1 MKLIERS
8 VQEIGKSLLITLPK
22 GWADATK
29 IKKGSIVRMT
39 ISEQGILTISPEFNK
54 VESPKE
60 ITLPFDKYFARRFFK
75 EYFHG
80 NEKITFLLD
89 KSVTEQDRKKLSLL
103 LTKFMNVQ
111 VIEETS
117 SKVVVKCFKIDELSI
132 EECMKRMYHLSMN
145 MLEEL
150 LESDDKSK
158 LAELDDSITRFYY
171 MQVMQIR
178 RYLTEGKFTEQNQIT
193 LTRAMDFRMVAEKVE
208 RIADILKVQRITLGK
223 DFHKN
228 WAEVKKY
235 YSDSFFSF
243 IDKKYEKALDLMIEY
258 QTLSKKYTDL
268 ITDAEKKNNLKKYI
282 QYKNILQIIIY
293 SKEISMLVR

>member
-1 MKLIERS
+1 
-8 VQEIGKSLLITLPK
+8 
-22 GWADATK
+22 
-29 IKKGSIVRMT
+29 MT

-54 VESPKE
+54 SEVPKE
-60 ITLPFDKYFARRFFK
+60 VMLPFDKYFSRRFFK
-75 EYFHG
+75 EYFEG

-89 KSVTEQDRKKLSLL
+89 KDTTEQDRKKLSLL

-117 SKVVVKCFKIDELSI
+117 NKVVVKCFKIDELSI

-145 MLEEL
+145 MLEEF
-150 LESDDKSK
+150 LEKNDKSK
-158 LAELDDSITRFYY
+158 LNELDDSITRFYY

-208 RIADILKVQRITLGK
+208 RISDIIKVQQTST
-223 DFHKN
+223 DTNFQKN
-228 WAEVKKY
+228 WDEVKKY
-235 YSDSFFSF
+235 YSNSFFSF
-243 IDKKYEKALDLMIEY
+243 IDKKYDKALDLMIEY
-258 QTLSKKYTDL
+258 QILSKKYLTL
-268 ITDAEKKNNLKKYI
+268 ISEAEKKNNLKKYI
-282 QYKNILQIIIY
+282 QYKNILQIIVY

>member
-1 MKLIERS
+1 M
-8 VQEIGKSLLITLPK
+8 
-22 GWADATK
+22 
-29 IKKGSIVRMT
+29 
-39 ISEQGILTISPEFNK
+39 
-54 VESPKE
+54 ESPKE

-145 MLEEL
+145 MLEEF

-223 DFHKN
+223 DFT
-228 WAEVKKY
+228 AIR
-235 YSDSFFSF
+235 SS
-243 IDKKYEKALDLMIEY
+243 LL
-258 QTLSKKYTDL
+258 
-268 ITDAEKKNNLKKYI
+268 
-282 QYKNILQIIIY
+282 
-293 SKEISMLVR
+293 